1 MEEHP
6 ERVENW
12 KSFSD
17 MCSEITSQA
26 HRKADTYKWVIG
38 GICGALLFVLGL
50 YIQSERYTKTI
61 FVLDTRV
68 TVLEKQFAGLE
79 AKLDKIAER
88 MATKEDIERIAK

>member
-1 MEEHP
+1 MEEHA
-6 ERVENW
+6 EHQETF
-12 KSFSD
+12 KSFSE
-17 MCSEITSQA
+17 MCAELTSQA
-26 HRKADTYKWVIG
+26 HQKADTYKWVIG
-38 GICGALLFVLGL
+38 GIMGVLLFVLGL

-88 MATKEDIERIAK
+88 MVTKEDIERLIK